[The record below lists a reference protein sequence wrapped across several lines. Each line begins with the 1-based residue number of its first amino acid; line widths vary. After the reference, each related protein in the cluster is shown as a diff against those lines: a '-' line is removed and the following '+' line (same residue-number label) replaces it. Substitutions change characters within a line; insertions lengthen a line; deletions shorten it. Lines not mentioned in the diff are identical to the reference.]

1 MNVADRVQGT
11 RGVHGPSHEGA
22 LEKHDDP
29 KMDPV
34 LQAAQTSAERGQQS
48 LGCGGTELPSLY
60 LELIGLDFI
69 QGTVQQGKGALM
81 SSFYQVRPSKIPSTL
96 YIWSPSPS
104 DCVHVALP

>member
-1 MNVADRVQGT
+1 MNVANRVQGT

-34 LQAAQTSAERGQQS
+34 LQAAQTSAERAQKS

-69 QGTVQQGKGALM
+69 RTGAARKRGRLCHL
-81 SSFYQVRPSKIPSTL
+81 FIK
-96 YIWSPSPS
+96 
-104 DCVHVALP
+104 